1 MAKITWTFKNE
12 EGTNLNRYIATNV
25 STGEKITFDLL
36 RGGNISV
43 VGTPLNAE
51 NLNALI
57 TSINACY
64 DLISSSE
71 KDTTYTLSK
80 NGNAIRLT
88 SSDGTTNDVTLNKSD
103 VGLGNVDN
111 TSDMDKPIS
120 TAQQQ
125 GLNKPLYNLG
135 AFDTISGNVITRQT
149 GYGKF
154 EDLNWVL
161 TNVGEHYFWI
171 CLDLQNTIFKPSDNY
186 TPSNNFIVTNQNIN
200 YVGGY
205 QVSTTGDLGIDTS
218 GAISYDNGSS
228 TEKPSGI
235 LQYKLAT
242 SYTEEIIEG
251 QPLITLDSQG
261 SQWLREEWEKGLNLS
276 PIASGNTN
284 FLIDK
289 ELQAGTYTISFNYSF
304 EGSGNYFG
312 VNIVDNST
320 DTAIKTF
327 STETNK
333 GRGYSR
339 FNLTTATKIYIN
351 CWQIGTITNIMLNKG
366 DHAYPYTPYNSK
378 AHITNYEAD
387 FLKEEFEKGLNLLD
401 FTTANPN
408 YDRSGV
414 ISGDANVNNNG
425 TIIVGVDASGSYG
438 RGFKIQVKANTTYK
452 FSFDKNITNNLY
464 VEVFQ
469 NNTSIE
475 LNSFTTSGR
484 LSLTFTTNSSSDF
497 IVLGFSTT
505 DSAIGTLTI
514 SNLMLNEGT
523 EPLPYQEY
531 NGSIIREKQL
541 KELDNKKANKSETY
555 TKEETNSLIDKIV
568 AGETSLTNYYTKSE
582 ANELLNN
589 KANKTDVYTKTETNN
604 ELANKVPTTRKINNK
619 SLNQDISLSASDVGA
634 RPSSWTPSKTD
645 IGLENVDNTKD
656 IDKNVASAK
665 ILKNNDIKSFT
676 LSAGIIEGIN
686 FNQNSMYLIYN
697 NTWCFIIRIGEKNQ
711 YFTIQSTVCYNES
724 TSRPLWFLYQNL
736 DAFKL
741 YLKTTKTVNNNEFAT
756 VYETDETFYYKL
768 LSTD

>member
-88 SSDGTTNDVTLNKSD
+88 SSSGAINDVTLNKSD

-154 EDLNWVL
+154 EDLNWIL
-161 TNVGEHYFWI
+161 TNVDGHYFWI

-235 LQYKLAT
+235 FQYKLAT

-251 QPLITLDSQG
+251 QPLITLDQQG
-261 SQWLREEWEKGLNLS
+261 SQWLRSEWEKGLNLVNDTIYS
-276 PIASGNTN
+276 GQVLDCHGYVQNDVLYESGAKPILFDIFIARGEKFSFSFYGGAAESACYLLIQKSDGKWTQSFLLGATTTN
-284 FLIDK
+284 ALRK
-289 ELQAGTYTISFNYSF
+289 YENVSFDF
-304 EGSGNYFG
+304 DIIKVGFG
-312 VNIVDNST
+312 VYS
-320 DTAIKTF
+320 
-327 STETNK
+327 SGK
-333 GRGYSR
+333 GVSVTG
-339 FNLTTATKIYIN
+339 
-351 CWQIGTITNIMLNKG
+351 GTIMFNKG
-366 DHAYPYTPYNSK
+366 DHAYPYQPYNSK

-387 FLKEEFEKGLNLLD
+387 FLKEESLKSANLWGNTNSVLNI
-401 FTTANPN
+401 TANPSYNN
-408 YDRSGV
+408 YFSYSNEETLYIKLKAGTYT
-414 ISGDANVNNNG
+414 IKGNVGYATYSTNVPNLN
-425 TIIVGVDASGSYG
+425 VSYT
-438 RGFKIQVKANTTYK
+438 KIGA
-452 FSFDKNITNNLY
+452 ITNA
-464 VEVFQ
+464 VTFSCSTEVFF
-469 NNTSIE
+469 SISHSLNDE
-475 LNSFTTSGR
+475 L
-484 LSLTFTTNSSSDF
+484 TN
-497 IVLGFSTT
+497 I
-505 DSAIGTLTI
+505 
-514 SNLMLNEGT
+514 MLNEGT

-531 NGSIIREKQL
+531 NGSIVREKQI
-541 KELDNKKANKSETY
+541 KELDNKK
-555 TKEETNSLIDKIV
+555 
-568 AGETSLTNYYTKSE
+568 
-582 ANELLNN
+582 
-589 KANKTDVYTKTETNN
+589 
-604 ELANKVPTTRKINNK
+604 VPTTRTINGK
-619 SLNQDISLSASDVGA
+619 ALNEDISLSASDVGA
-634 RPSSWTPSKTD
+634 RPSSWTPSKSD
-645 IGLENVDNTKD
+645 VGLEKVDNTSDADKPISNATQTALNNKANSSD
-656 IDKNVASAK
+656 LNAHTGNTNNPHNVTKTQLGLEKVDNTSDSDKNVASAK
-665 ILKNNDIKSFT
+665 ILKNNEIGSFT
-676 LSAGIIEGIN
+676 LSDGFVNGID
-686 FNQNSMYLIYN
+686 FNSNSVYLIYDSHLN
-697 NTWCFIIRIGEKNQ
+697 FIIRIGDKSKNS
-711 YFTIQSTVCYNES
+711 YVKSTVCYDDNS
-724 TSRPLWFLYQNL
+724 KSKPLWFYYENNPASGLR
-736 DAFKL
+736 L
-741 YLKTTKTVNNNEFAT
+741 YLKTLSDTNYVQTYSYNG
-756 VYETDETFYYKL
+756 TFNYKL